1 MELGYYNAI
10 AMLTLQ
16 YRPID
21 NAFVLSMRFTV
32 PVYAS
37 CCNCENDFSIF
48 LQDRVTTVLSEVEN
62 NTMDC
67 AHKII
72 GN

>member
-21 NAFVLSMRFTV
+21 NAFVLSINAIHCRPTGIRFM
-32 PVYAS
+32 
-37 CCNCENDFSIF
+37 
-48 LQDRVTTVLSEVEN
+48 L
-62 NTMDC
+62 
-67 AHKII
+67 
-72 GN
+72 